1 MSQIVTSSEGH
12 DFPAPGQRHIDHDLI
27 THDVLTKVSTELFD
41 RVAG

>member
-1 MSQIVTSSEGH
+1 MISPHQGNMI
-12 DFPAPGQRHIDHDLI
+12 FIRHIDYDPI